1 MHIQDALNQALEAAT
16 SQGHQL
22 CLVVDTAQAEGSHL
36 KLDRWQI
43 PYLSLFEGTPEASLI
58 EVAPLLIPVND
69 LAPEARTRLFAWA
82 EKLGYSAPCLSWFDT
97 EASVADMAA
106 HLRHFHVVG
115 LSEGQAMLM
124 RWYDTRILPVWWAC
138 LEPPQA
144 QAFTA
149 RSTNWQYVDRFGGIS
164 TLTMAPHE
172 TEFPAAPA
180 FGKPLLSLT
189 DEQYGLLVDAADL
202 DVLLGHLRRVIP
214 DETRRVADRTL
225 TQFVSRHQQAAM
237 AAGLD
242 DLDRQT
248 QYVLLALY
256 TSGEGLEHPA
266 FKAFMAA
273 PPKDLNDFHQGMQAL
288 PDEVWEAGR
297 PLWDEADS
305 EAPLL
310 EAANG

>member
-1 MHIQDALNQALEAAT
+1 MHIQDALNRALETAA
-16 SQGHQL
+16 SGGRL
-22 CLVVDTAQAEGSHL
+22 LYLVVDTAQAEGSHQ
-36 KLDRWQI
+36 KLDGWQI
-43 PYLSLFEGTPEASLI
+43 PYVSLFEGTPEATLI
-58 EVAPLLIPVND
+58 EVAPLLIPTNGLSPD
-69 LAPEARTRLFAWA
+69 LRSRLFAWA
-82 EKLGYSAPCLSWFDT
+82 EQLGYSAPCLSWFDT
-97 EASVADMAA
+97 EASVVDMAK

-124 RWYDTRILPVWWAC
+124 RWYDTRILPVWWTC

-149 RSTNWQYVDRFGGIS
+149 GSMNWHYVDRFGGIS
-164 TLTMAPHE
+164 ALTIAPHE
-172 TEFPAAPA
+172 TAFPSGPA
-180 FGKPLLSLT
+180 FGQPLVSLT

-214 DETRRVADRTL
+214 DETKRVSDRTL
-225 TQFVSRHQQAAM
+225 TQFVSRHQQAAL

-256 TSGEGLEHPA
+256 TSGKGLEHPA
-266 FKAFMAA
+266 FKAFMAS
-273 PPKDLNDFHQGMQAL
+273 PPKDLNDFHQGMQQL

-297 PLWDEADS
+297 PLWDEAGS
-305 EAPLL
+305 SAPLS